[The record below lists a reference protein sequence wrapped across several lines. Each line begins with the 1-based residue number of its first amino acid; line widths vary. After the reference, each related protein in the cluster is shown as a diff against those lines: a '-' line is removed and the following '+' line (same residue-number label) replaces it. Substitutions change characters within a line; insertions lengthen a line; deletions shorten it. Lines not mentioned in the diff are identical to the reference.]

1 MIRRAGPQDMEA
13 VFEIRRV
20 VFIEGQNVPEEEE
33 RDALDADAI
42 HLIAFDDQKPVGTA
56 RLLVNQ
62 GTGKIGRVAV
72 LDEMRGQ
79 GLGKAL
85 MNAAVAELRK
95 EGVTKAKLAA
105 QTHALAFYEA
115 LGFLAEGPEFLDAG
129 ILHRNMTRAL

>member
-1 MIRRAGPQDMEA
+1 MEA